1 MKGVIAAGGMGTRLY
16 PLTNNISKH
25 LLPVFN
31 KPLIYYPLTNLIAA
45 GIREIC
51 VVANSKE
58 IQIFKNLLGDGSHVG
73 CDFHFKIQEK
83 PLGIPNVIS
92 NAYKVFGKTSITLI
106 LSDNV
111 ITASDILIEIIRK
124 KQIIG
129 SQIFAT
135 KVNNS
140 SRFGVINFNK
150 NMVIKDLQEKPN
162 TNRPGYAVIGLYIF
176 DDNVYSYLNEISVSK
191 RGELEIIDILKKYNE
206 NKKLKFNLL
215 KRGTMWF
222 DAGTPDSLIRAS
234 NYIQAFE
241 KQTGIMIGCYEEAA
255 LERGFINKAK
265 LKRLCSKMPSSNY
278 KSYLLNLIN

>member
-45 GIREIC
+45 GIKEIC
-51 VVANSKE
+51 IVANANE
-58 IQIFKNLLGDGSHVG
+58 IQIFKNLLRDGSHVG
-73 CDFHFKIQEK
+73 CDFYFKIQEK

-92 NAYKVFGKTSITLI
+92 NAYEVFGKTSITLI
-106 LSDNV
+106 LGDNV

-124 KQIIG
+124 KKIIG

-135 KVNNS
+135 KVNDS
-140 SRFGVINFNK
+140 SRFGIINFNK
-150 NMVIKDLQEKPN
+150 NMVIKELQEKPN
-162 TNRPGYAVIGLYIF
+162 TTRPGYAVIGLYIF
-176 DDNVYSYLNEISVSK
+176 DDNVYNYLDEISVSK
-191 RGELEIIDILKKYNE
+191 RGELEIIDILKNYNE
-206 NKKLKFNLL
+206 NNQLKFNLL

-222 DAGTPDSLIRAS
+222 DAGTPDSLMRAS

-255 LERGFINKAK
+255 LERGFVNKAQ